1 MKKAAP
7 EGEGTV
13 ARLLEG
19 ERLPGGEGGSMG
31 SRALAWPARRIVRR
45 ALRLRKRRGSMGC
58 ARCGSRRC
66 ALGFGRGVGAI
77 EVERFVERM
86 VKSRSPEE
94 IVRRLLEGRRS

>member
-1 MKKAAP
+1 
-7 EGEGTV
+7 
-13 ARLLEG
+13 
-19 ERLPGGEGGSMG
+19 
-31 SRALAWPARRIVRR
+31 
-45 ALRLRKRRGSMGC
+45 MGC

-86 VKSRSPEE
+86 MKSRSPEE